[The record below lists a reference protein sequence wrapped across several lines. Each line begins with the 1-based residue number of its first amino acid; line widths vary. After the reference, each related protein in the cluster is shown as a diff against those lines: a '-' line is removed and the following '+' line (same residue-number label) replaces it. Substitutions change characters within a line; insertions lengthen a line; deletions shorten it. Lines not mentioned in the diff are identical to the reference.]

1 VAGSDQTQRGVS
13 RARDAMRRHEVLASG
28 IITGIAGGM
37 VMLAVAMF
45 GARSEELE
53 TTHALQVIGE
63 SFVGPEA
70 LDGATKIAF
79 GALVHLTTSVAFGI
93 LLASI
98 VPRDFPMASAIG
110 VGVGFAL
117 FALMFMMPV
126 VVPWANPGFRRGMQ
140 DIGGTWVL
148 AHALF
153 GATLGMSPA
162 LRRWFVHAASGASA
176 QTTAQASPRA
186 GPVTSRTRAM

>member
-1 VAGSDQTQRGVS
+1 
-13 RARDAMRRHEVLASG
+13 MRRHEVLASG
-28 IITGIAGGM
+28 IITGLAGGV
-37 VMLAVAMF
+37 VMLAVAVI
-45 GARSEELE
+45 GARWEGLAAM
-53 TTHALQVIGE
+53 HALEVIGE
-63 SFVGPEA
+63 SFVGPGA
-70 LDGATKIAF
+70 LDGAMKISF
-79 GALVHLTTSVAFGI
+79 GALVHLTTSVAFGV

-162 LRRWFVHAASGASA
+162 LRRWFLHAPSGASA
-176 QTTAQASPRA
+176 QKTAQVRPRA
-186 GPVTSRTRAM
+186 GSVTSSTRTM